1 MFKLLVLLFI
11 IKLYARNNIFKNKIT
26 YKESPFKSIIADIR
40 NKLSK
45 IGNKL
50 IEKALYYVEEMK
62 KVTESQVKSIK
73 EKLIKFKYEP
83 IKKNK
88 INNIKKD
95 LDDYNRIKDIRYLF
109 NEEDIKSII
118 EDIKRGLY
126 YVEKMSNLSTSDFRN
141 IK

>member
-1 MFKLLVLLFI
+1 M
-11 IKLYARNNIFKNKIT
+11 KN
-26 YKESPFKSIIADIR
+26 
-40 NKLSK
+40 
-45 IGNKL
+45 
-50 IEKALYYVEEMK
+50 
-62 KVTESQVKSIK
+62 VTESQVKSIK

>member
-1 MFKLLVLLFI
+1 
-11 IKLYARNNIFKNKIT
+11 
-26 YKESPFKSIIADIR
+26 
-40 NKLSK
+40 
-45 IGNKL
+45 
-50 IEKALYYVEEMK
+50 MK
-62 KVTESQVKSIK
+62 KVTESQVKNIK
-73 EKLIKFKYEP
+73 EKLIKFRYEL